1 MLKAARVLGLVLLIA
16 LGATADR
23 ARAQAGFEDDR
34 VMLQGFYWESY
45 RHGHPERFSR
55 YGDKT
60 WYRIVE
66 EQAPTIREARFDL
79 IWLPPPSF
87 AGQYSAGYNPKEYFN
102 LANSYGDD
110 GAHRAMLEALL
121 ANGVEPIAD
130 IVINHRD
137 GLTSWADFKNPDW
150 GTWAITRDDDAFT
163 NKNSPLFN
171 TSAERG
177 APEEQPLP
185 YAPHGGTTYAY
196 GSFRDIDHTSE
207 RVRRDLIRYLL
218 QLKSFGY
225 RGWRYDVVHG
235 FHARWL
241 AVYNR
246 ATQPTFSVGEYDWD
260 KQAEQRGWVWHSATT
275 PGRLDTASSVFDFF
289 TQFGLKDQIKA
300 SNYRALYGYGLGIG
314 LVGDNTDGH
323 AWKNRAVTFVENHD
337 TGFRTHEDGS
347 VEKEPDSLANGW
359 QVEQGYAQILTHP
372 GVPTVFWKHY
382 FDWGDDL
389 RNKVRALINAR
400 KVAGVH
406 AGSTIYLQSNAQAQ
420 GVYAARVVG
429 RNGDLYVRIGGDDSN
444 WQPSHSNYRD
454 YREYAQGSGWKVWV
468 GLPGNPPFQE
478 APRKPPLP
486 VPTYQKPESIDVPD
500 SLLN

>member
-1 MLKAARVLGLVLLIA
+1 
-16 LGATADR
+16 
-23 ARAQAGFEDDR
+23 
-34 VMLQGFYWESY
+34 
-45 RHGHPERFSR
+45 
-55 YGDKT
+55 
-60 WYRIVE
+60 
-66 EQAPTIREARFDL
+66 
-79 IWLPPPSF
+79 
-87 AGQYSAGYNPKEYFN
+87 
-102 LANSYGDD
+102 
-110 GAHRAMLEALL
+110 MLEALL

-163 NKNSPLFN
+163 NSNSPLFN
-171 TSAERG
+171 KSVEGG

-225 RGWRYDVVHG
+225 RGRYDVVHG

-300 SNYRALYGYGLGIG
+300 
-314 LVGDNTDGH
+314 
-323 AWKNRAVTFVENHD
+323 
-337 TGFRTHEDGS
+337 
-347 VEKEPDSLANGW
+347 
-359 QVEQGYAQILTHP
+359 
-372 GVPTVFWKHY
+372 
-382 FDWGDDL
+382 
-389 RNKVRALINAR
+389 
-400 KVAGVH
+400 
-406 AGSTIYLQSNAQAQ
+406 
-420 GVYAARVVG
+420 
-429 RNGDLYVRIGGDDSN
+429 
-444 WQPSHSNYRD
+444 RD

-478 APRKPPLP
+478 ASRKPPLP
-486 VPTYQKPESIDVPD
+486 APSYQKPETIDVPD
-500 SLLN
+500 NLLN